1 MILFFD
7 AMKILRLILFFLMVS
22 IWNSSELSAQVGKQS
37 SAKAGYVYPAGGQRG
52 TTFEVWVVGRN
63 LLRTVDAA
71 FSGNGISAKVVD
83 TMYAF
88 RNLDQ
93 RDRYNIRNRIGEVA
107 ARHIKFDNGVFM
119 KTLIE
124 KLPKVSKPPDPPEEI
139 EAVPFVWPRHVMLRK
154 IAEPDVFVLFDE
166 ICEIIYF
173 TYGPGMWRRPPD
185 ILMDVVILE
194 VTITPDAEPGNRE
207 LRLVTMSG
215 LSTPLYFQVGV
226 HPEVKEREPNSMETN
241 GIAGFMR
248 ERPAPIYETPVVVN
262 GQILHSDTD
271 RFQFRAK
278 KDEQLVLHAQ
288 ARQLMPYLA
297 DAVPGWFEAV
307 LTVYDANEK
316 ELAYADCY
324 RFDADPLLKF
334 TPPEDGV
341 YTVEIRDSVFRG
353 REDFVYR
360 LAIAPLPVIESV
372 FPLGLKQDTS
382 VTLKLECNGNKNSN
396 NNNDSNNNN
405 LEVREVQVNAISE
418 AGRFH
423 ELSQIGSQWLP
434 LPIRYEVDTLPETF
448 EAGNN
453 NSVAAAQPVAMP
465 IVINGKISKPGEY
478 DFYRFAGNEGAT
490 VTIEVTARRLNSLLD
505 SRIALFDAAG
515 KLLAENDDGKTVD
528 EKYKSQI
535 FGTQT
540 HNADSKISL
549 VLPQG
554 SPFVL
559 RIGDALRNGGNAYGY
574 RLRISKPRPEFDVYT
589 TPSALTFFAGNCE
602 PIWFYVDRSEEEN
615 TPIELRIAGDAQG
628 FQLDGG
634 LIQAGEKS
642 VVATLTTPK
651 EPRNKAI
658 KLQFEAVAVS
668 NGQTGQKIGQEIRRP
683 VYAVDDMEQAFLYHH
698 HVPAS
703 NFWVLMQNSRNG
715 TGFRPI
721 KPDKPEQN
729 KTEQVK
735 TETDKPEQVKTEPI
749 KSEPFGLEPLQ
760 LKPGQSIDVTFESE
774 TGSIPPTTFFYLKEA
789 PAGIWVK
796 KKLQEKKKLVLTFG
810 ANSDTLQKAEKP
822 FLAGN
827 LIVAVDAESNDQKK
841 NRYQTG
847 TLPAIP
853 YRLEP

>member
-1 MILFFD
+1 
-7 AMKILRLILFFLMVS
+7 MKTLHLILFLLMISV
-22 IWNSSELSAQVGKQS
+22 WVSSELPAQVGKQS

-63 LLRTVDAA
+63 LIRTVDAA
-71 FSGNGISAKVVD
+71 FSGNGISAKVID

-88 RNLDQ
+88 RNLDP
-93 RDRYNIRNRIGEVA
+93 RDRYNIRNRIGEIA
-107 ARHIKFDNGVFM
+107 ARHVSESPSPQSTFM
-119 KTLIE
+119 KTLIG

-154 IAEPDVFVLFDE
+154 IAEPDVFVPFDE

-194 VTITPDAEPGNRE
+194 VTIAPDAEPGNRE

-226 HPEVKEREPNSMETN
+226 HSEVKEREPNSMDTN
-241 GIAGFMR
+241 NVANFMR
-248 ERPAPIYETPVVVN
+248 ELPPVVYETPVVVN
-262 GQILHSDTD
+262 GQILHSDID

-278 KDEQLVLHAQ
+278 KGETLVLHAQ

-307 LTVYDANEK
+307 LTVYNANEK
-316 ELAYADCY
+316 ELDYADCY
-324 RFDADPLLKF
+324 RFDADPLLIF

-360 LAIAPLPVIESV
+360 LSIAPSPVIESV
-372 FPLGLKQDTS
+372 FPLGLKQDS
-382 VTLKLECNGNKNSN
+382 SATLKIEWNKKTK
-396 NNNDSNNNN
+396 N
-405 LEVREVQVNAISE
+405 LEIDNVQVHAAPESQ
-418 AGRFH
+418 RFH
-423 ELSQIGSQWLP
+423 ELTQIGSQWLP
-434 LPIRYEVDTLPETF
+434 LPIRYEVDTLPEIV
-448 EAGNN
+448 ESGNN
-453 NSVAAAQPVAMP
+453 NSAASAQPVTMP
-465 IVINGKISKPGEY
+465 IMINGTISQSGEY
-478 DFYRFAGNEGAT
+478 DFYRFAGNEGTA

-505 SRIALFDAAG
+505 SRIALFDVTG
-515 KLLAENDDGKTVD
+515 KMIAENDDGKTVD
-528 EKYKSQI
+528 ENYMSQI
-535 FGTQT
+535 VGTQT

-549 VLPQG
+549 ILPHG

-559 RIGDALRNGGNAYGY
+559 RVGDALRNGGNAYGY
-574 RLRISKPRPEFDVYT
+574 RLRISPPRPEFDVYT

-602 PIWFYVDRSEEEN
+602 PIWFYVDRKEEEK
-615 TPIELRIAGDAQG
+615 TPIELRISGDAQG

-642 VVATLTTPK
+642 VIATLTTPK
-651 EPRNKAI
+651 EPRNKAV

-668 NGQTGQKIGQEIRRP
+668 NDQTVRRP

-698 HVPAS
+698 RVPA
-703 NFWVLMQNSRNG
+703 NHFWVLMQNARNG

-721 KPDKPEQN
+721 KSNNNPKPDKTELQESEQ
-729 KTEQVK
+729 
-735 TETDKPEQVKTEPI
+735 I
-749 KSEPFGLEPLQ
+749 KSEPLGLEPLS
-760 LKPGQSIDVTFESE
+760 LKSGQSIDVTFES
-774 TGSIPPTTFFYLKEA
+774 TANYIPPTTIVYLRDA

-796 KKLQEKKKLVLTFG
+796 KKSQENKKLVLTFG
-810 ANSDTLQKAEKP
+810 ANNDALQKSGKSL
-822 FLAGN
+822 LAGN
-827 LIVAVDAESNDQKK
+827 LIVVVDAETNDKK
-841 NRYQTG
+841 KTRYQTG

-853 YRLEP
+853 FRLEQ